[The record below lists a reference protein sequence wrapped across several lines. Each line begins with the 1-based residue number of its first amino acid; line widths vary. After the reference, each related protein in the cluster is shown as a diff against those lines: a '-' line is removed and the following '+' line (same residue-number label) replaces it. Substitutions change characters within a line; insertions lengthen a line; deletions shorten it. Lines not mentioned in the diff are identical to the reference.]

1 MILNAKKR
9 PLIAVALLLTSLGIT
24 TSCIDNSYDLNKDID
39 MTISAGGEHLAIP
52 VGYTE
57 KITLDKIIEIEEGD
71 DLQLVDGEYHLL
83 KGDDIEPSTTKVE
96 DVTIDEIKSNIEKI
110 NISKDSSTSSPQ
122 QRTSNENK
130 YNTDFE
136 KTGKIEVTAKRI
148 DEAVKEIG
156 ELEAKDKV
164 AFDIFINIEGEFSIV
179 KVTNLQI
186 ELPDFLVFADT
197 QDTEGIIIDKDNHK
211 LSFND
216 FILKKNTTE
225 EQGKFHLQL
234 IAYYF
239 AEKAGT
245 GQGLVVTNKE
255 INETYDVKVSGTAE
269 VTLGT
274 TTPTVSSNDKL
285 YIIPQIMIAEMNV
298 QNVTG
303 VIQPKITPTNTI
315 VKLENLPDFLSDNEV
330 ELEIT
335 NPTISFIANN
345 PLETPIILNGE
356 MLGKKADGSMIEG
369 STVKIGNGSKD
380 GNKIQLNPGNN
391 IIILSRTGKS
401 NQENSS
407 TVQNIQVSDINNLI
421 KKIPDEVN
429 VTLNPVVKNDD
440 YYTVELKE
448 DGYTM
453 EGNYDIDIP
462 LNFGSNLKIVYD
474 ETIDNFDL
482 DLEDVDIKK
491 AILSINAVNT
501 IPLAM
506 EIKNENVSALDA
518 NGNVIKDIDVTVEG
532 TITESKDGKAEV
544 SSTLNINLN
553 ETAEGAISKLDGLKL
568 KVTAV
573 PGQATDVQLLST
585 QWLQLTD
592 MKLKIPN
599 GIKVDLN

>member
-83 KGDDIEPSTTKVE
+83 KKGNIDNATTEIGEVTVTGTTTIIEAT
-96 DVTIDEIKSNIEKI
+96 EIAEVA
-110 NISKDSSTSSPQ
+110 TALTQ
-122 QRTSNENK
+122 
-130 YNTDFE
+130 E
-136 KTGKIEVTAKRI
+136 KTIAAYIYKTGTIEVSAHDI
-148 DEAVKEIG
+148 DDAIKEIG
-156 ELEAKDKV
+156 VLKASSPTELIINLGITAGENMDFDNITFTDLKITFPSILDFEPYTGLSNNILDLDGLTINKGEEKKISLQVKGYKFGNETPDGKKIIGNTLNINEEVIVEGKTTVLVEAGSNGTIS
-164 AFDIFINIEGEFSIV
+164 F
-179 KVTNLQI
+179 TPTI
-186 ELPDFLVFADT
+186 EL
-197 QDTEGIIIDKDNHK
+197 Q
-211 LSFND
+211 
-216 FILKKNTTE
+216 
-225 EQGKFHLQL
+225 
-234 IAYYF
+234 
-239 AEKAGT
+239 
-245 GQGLVVTNKE
+245 
-255 INETYDVKVSGTAE
+255 
-269 VTLGT
+269 
-274 TTPTVSSNDKL
+274 
-285 YIIPQIMIAEMNV
+285 EMDI
-298 QNVTG
+298 QSVTG
-303 VIQPKITPTNTI
+303 VIQPIIEPTGSTVN
-315 VKLENLPDFLSDNEV
+315 LENLPDFLEDDAT
-330 ELEIT
+330 ELDIT
-335 NPTISFIANN
+335 NPIFTFIAKN
-345 PLETPIILNGE
+345 PLEAPIVLNGTMQGE
-356 MLGKKADGSMIEG
+356 KNGSIIEG
-369 STVKIGNGSKD
+369 STVILGRNGIDQQDIILEKGDNIIALSRLGTGGPEGSK
-380 GNKIQLNPGNN
+380 N
-391 IIILSRTGKS
+391 IKVS
-401 NQENSS
+401 N
-407 TVQNIQVSDINNLI
+407 INDLI
-421 KKIPDEVN
+421 KKIPDV
-429 VTLNPVVKNDD
+429 VKVDLNPLVEYAT
-440 YYTVELKE
+440 YYTVDLTTS
-448 DGYTM
+448 YAM
-453 EGNYDIDIP
+453 ESNYDIDIP

>member
-83 KGDDIEPSTTKVE
+83 KKGNIDNATTEIGEVTVTGTTTIIEATPIAEVAAALTHWQTMAAS
-96 DVTIDEIKSNIEKI
+96 I
-110 NISKDSSTSSPQ
+110 N
-122 QRTSNENK
+122 
-130 YNTDFE
+130 
-136 KTGKIEVTAKRI
+136 KTGTIEVSAHDI
-148 DEAVKEIG
+148 DDAIKEIG
-156 ELEAKDKV
+156 ALKASSPTELIINLGITAGENMDFDNITFTDLKITFPSILDFEPYTGLSNNILDLDGLTINKGEEKNISLQVKGYKFGNETPDGKKIIGNTLNINEKV
-164 AFDIFINIEGEFSIV
+164 IVEGKTTVDV
-179 KVTNLQI
+179 KMGSSGTISFTPTI
-186 ELPDFLVFADT
+186 EL
-197 QDTEGIIIDKDNHK
+197 Q
-211 LSFND
+211 
-216 FILKKNTTE
+216 
-225 EQGKFHLQL
+225 
-234 IAYYF
+234 
-239 AEKAGT
+239 
-245 GQGLVVTNKE
+245 
-255 INETYDVKVSGTAE
+255 
-269 VTLGT
+269 
-274 TTPTVSSNDKL
+274 
-285 YIIPQIMIAEMNV
+285 EMDI
-298 QNVTG
+298 QSVTG
-303 VIQPKITPTNTI
+303 VIQPIIEPTGSTVN
-315 VKLENLPDFLSDNEV
+315 LENLPDFLEDDAT
-330 ELEIT
+330 ELDIT
-335 NPTISFIANN
+335 NPIFTFIAKN
-345 PLETPIILNGE
+345 PLEAPIVLNGTMQGE
-356 MLGKKADGSMIEG
+356 KNGSIIEG
-369 STVKIGNGSKD
+369 STVILGRNGIDQQDTILEKGDNIIALSRLGTGGPEGSK
-380 GNKIQLNPGNN
+380 N
-391 IIILSRTGKS
+391 IKVS
-401 NQENSS
+401 N
-407 TVQNIQVSDINNLI
+407 INDLI
-421 KKIPDEVN
+421 KKIPDV
-429 VTLNPVVKNDD
+429 VKVDLNPLVEYAT
-440 YYTVELKE
+440 YYTVDLTTS
-448 DGYTM
+448 YAM
-453 EGNYDIDIP
+453 ESNYDIDIP

>member
-83 KGDDIEPSTTKVE
+83 KKGNIDNATTEIGEVTVTGTTTIIEATEIAKV
-96 DVTIDEIKSNIEKI
+96 TAL
-110 NISKDSSTSSPQ
+110 TQ
-122 QRTSNENK
+122 
-130 YNTDFE
+130 E
-136 KTGKIEVTAKRI
+136 KTIAAYIYKTGTIEVSAHDI
-148 DEAVKEIG
+148 DDAIKEIG
-156 ELEAKDKV
+156 VLKASSPTELIINLGITAGESMDFDNITFTDLKITFPSILDFEPYTGLSNNILDLNGLTINKGEEKKISLQVKGYKFGNETPDGKKIIGNTLNINEDVIVEGKTTVLVEAGSSGTIS
-164 AFDIFINIEGEFSIV
+164 F
-179 KVTNLQI
+179 TPTI
-186 ELPDFLVFADT
+186 EL
-197 QDTEGIIIDKDNHK
+197 Q
-211 LSFND
+211 
-216 FILKKNTTE
+216 
-225 EQGKFHLQL
+225 
-234 IAYYF
+234 
-239 AEKAGT
+239 
-245 GQGLVVTNKE
+245 
-255 INETYDVKVSGTAE
+255 
-269 VTLGT
+269 
-274 TTPTVSSNDKL
+274 
-285 YIIPQIMIAEMNV
+285 EMDI
-298 QNVTG
+298 QSVTG
-303 VIQPKITPTNTI
+303 VIQPIIEPTGSTVN
-315 VKLENLPDFLSDNEV
+315 LENLPDFLEDDAT
-330 ELEIT
+330 ELDIT
-335 NPTISFIANN
+335 NPIFTFIAKN
-345 PLETPIILNGE
+345 PLEAPIVLNGTMQGE
-356 MLGKKADGSMIEG
+356 KNGSIIEG
-369 STVKIGNGSKD
+369 STVILGRNGIDQQDIILEKGDNIIALSRLGTGGPEGSK
-380 GNKIQLNPGNN
+380 N
-391 IIILSRTGKS
+391 IKVS
-401 NQENSS
+401 N
-407 TVQNIQVSDINNLI
+407 INDLI
-421 KKIPDEVN
+421 KKIPDV
-429 VTLNPVVKNDD
+429 VKVDLNPLVEYAT
-440 YYTVELKE
+440 YYTVDLTTS
-448 DGYTM
+448 YAM
-453 EGNYDIDIP
+453 ESNYDIDIP

>member
-330 ELEIT
+330 ELDIT

>member
-83 KGDDIEPSTTKVE
+83 KKGNIDNATTEIGEVTVTGTTTIIEATPIAEVAAALTHWQTMAAS
-96 DVTIDEIKSNIEKI
+96 IK
-110 NISKDSSTSSPQ
+110 
-122 QRTSNENK
+122 
-130 YNTDFE
+130 
-136 KTGKIEVTAKRI
+136 KTGTIEVSAHDI
-148 DEAVKEIG
+148 DDAIKEIG
-156 ELEAKDKV
+156 ALKASSPTELIINLGITAGENMDFDNITFTDLKITFPSILDFEPYTGLSNNILYLDGLTINKGEEKNISLQVKGYKFGNETPDGKKIIGNTLNINEKV
-164 AFDIFINIEGEFSIV
+164 IVEGKTTVDV
-179 KVTNLQI
+179 KMGSSGTISFTPTI
-186 ELPDFLVFADT
+186 EL
-197 QDTEGIIIDKDNHK
+197 Q
-211 LSFND
+211 
-216 FILKKNTTE
+216 
-225 EQGKFHLQL
+225 
-234 IAYYF
+234 
-239 AEKAGT
+239 
-245 GQGLVVTNKE
+245 
-255 INETYDVKVSGTAE
+255 
-269 VTLGT
+269 
-274 TTPTVSSNDKL
+274 
-285 YIIPQIMIAEMNV
+285 EMDI
-298 QNVTG
+298 QSVTG
-303 VIQPKITPTNTI
+303 VIQPIIEPTGSTVN
-315 VKLENLPDFLSDNEV
+315 LENLPDFLEDDAT
-330 ELEIT
+330 ELDIT
-335 NPTISFIANN
+335 NPIFTFIAKN
-345 PLETPIILNGE
+345 PLEAPIILNGTMQGE
-356 MLGKKADGSMIEG
+356 KNGSIIEG
-369 STVKIGNGSKD
+369 STVILGRNGIDQQDIILEKGDNIIALSRLGTGGPEGSK
-380 GNKIQLNPGNN
+380 N
-391 IIILSRTGKS
+391 IKVS
-401 NQENSS
+401 N
-407 TVQNIQVSDINNLI
+407 INDLI
-421 KKIPDEVN
+421 KKIPDV
-429 VTLNPVVKNDD
+429 VKVDLNPLVEYAT
-440 YYTVELKE
+440 YYTVDLTTS
-448 DGYTM
+448 YAM
-453 EGNYDIDIP
+453 ESNYDIDIP